1 MAPEDAASTLGVVL
15 ALVSALTW
23 TLLTLVARTLASHF
37 SALSLNIVRSA
48 AGSVA
53 LVPLALVAGNPGSLA
68 HVSLTS
74 WFFLMV
80 SMLAA
85 VGIGDTAF
93 FESAKTLGM
102 ARALTIATSYPLL
115 ASLLAV
121 WWFDERITLAAATGS
136 LLTLAGLL
144 LIMSE
149 RAPIAAGAQDDRRRG
164 LMLALVAL
172 VAFAL
177 SAVLLKEPLR
187 EADPV
192 SIQMV
197 RLPITT
203 LLLWATPWA
212 RGTGRTLWKHGRGI
226 AGRVALLGVLTAVSA
241 ATFTA
246 GLKYAGI
253 VLGTVLS
260 STAPLFALPIGFL
273 AFGERVTWRAIMGAA
288 LAVAGIA
295 VLNL

>member
-1 MAPEDAASTLGVVL
+1 MAAEDTASTLGVVL

-23 TLLTLVARTLASHF
+23 TLLTLVARTLAPHF

-48 AGSVA
+48 AGSVV
-53 LVPLALVAGNPGSLA
+53 LVPIALVAGNPASLA

-121 WWFDERITLAAATGS
+121 WWFDERITLAAATGG

-149 RAPIAAGAQDDRRRG
+149 RAPIVADAQDRRRG

-192 SIQMV
+192 SIQMA

-226 AGRVALLGVLTAVSA
+226 AGRVALLGILTAVSA

-295 VLNL
+295 VLNF